1 MGRYWLV
8 SRCIS
13 VTEYHTCTACLSV
26 SHCMRNK
33 TYWRA
38 NYSNH
43 DDDVVTRLSQRVAT
57 IERKIGYLSR
67 SNRLLQE
74 RLDRAYGIINKTD
87 EGKTSDI
94 TTL

>member
-1 MGRYWLV
+1 M
-8 SRCIS
+8 S
-13 VTEYHTCTACLSV
+13 
-26 SHCMRNK
+26 NK

-38 NYSNH
+38 NYSNQ

>member
-1 MGRYWLV
+1 M
-8 SRCIS
+8 S
-13 VTEYHTCTACLSV
+13 
-26 SHCMRNK
+26 NK

-38 NYSNH
+38 NYSNQ

-57 IERKIGYLSR
+57 VERKIGYLSR

-74 RLDRAYGIINKTD
+74 GLDRAYGIINKTD
-87 EGKTSDI
+87 EGKTNDI